1 MANRYAVATGNWSN
15 TATWD
20 GGTLP
25 TSGDDVR
32 PNGFTV
38 TIDQNITVQELT
50 DNALA
55 PAVQGGIFQVTA
67 TGITITSNVVKR
79 GTTNTGLLTIQSGAN
94 NTTLIG
100 DVNHVSGIQGQTVN
114 ILNTGVTNITGNCA
128 CTASNNGIYT
138 ILCNATSGTLNF
150 NGNVTSN
157 GTSPSLGAALELAGN
172 MTINFTGTITGASTG
187 AAGGAAFKNTSL
199 SGILTGNV
207 SVIAGTIN
215 PAIWNAS
222 ANNNIVINSA
232 TFADGISP
240 IRGAVRFSTVAPTV
254 TVILSNLSTLTLT
267 DPSATNPPAE
277 ADVRDGIIYGGGA
290 YEGTLVVPIPA
301 NVRLGVSTDNTVGTG
316 IITGVDFF
324 NYINGSSEDLAVR
337 LKNLATVQTVGDQF
351 NSF

>member
-25 TSGDDVR
+25 SAGDVVR

-55 PAVQGGIFQVTA
+55 PAVQGGIFQVTS
-67 TGITITSNVVKR
+67 TGFTITSNVVKR
-79 GTTNTGLLTIQSGAN
+79 GTTNTGLLTIGSGAN

-100 DVNHVSGIQGQTVN
+100 DTNHVSGVQGQAVN
-114 ILNTGVTNITGNCA
+114 ILNTGTTNITGNA
-128 CTASNNGIYT
+128 SCTASNNGIYT
-138 ILCNATSGTLNF
+138 ILCNAASGILNF

-157 GTSPSLGAALELAGN
+157 GTSPSLGATLELANN

-187 AAGGAAFKNTSL
+187 AAGGAAFKNTSTL
-199 SGILTGNV
+199 GILTGNV
-207 SVIAGTIN
+207 SVIAGTLN
-215 PAIWNAS
+215 PAVWNS
-222 ANNNIVINSA
+222 TANNNIVINSA
-232 TFADGISP
+232 TFADGVSP
-240 IRGAVRFSTVAPTV
+240 IRGAVRFTTVSPTV
-254 TVILSNLSTLTLT
+254 TVILSTLSTLTLT

-277 ADVRDGIIYGGGA
+277 ADVRDGVIYGGGA
-290 YEGTLVVPIPA
+290 YEGTLVVPLPSR
-301 NVRLGVSTDNTVGTG
+301 VSLGVATDNTVGTG
-316 IITGVDFF
+316 IVTGTDFF
-324 NYINGSSEDLAVR
+324 NLIATDSDPVAVR
-337 LKNLATVQTVGDQF
+337 LRNVATVQTVGDQF